1 MAREFNDMSRNGQ
14 WGLVGGLCVVILGA
28 FYWFYWAPTAESS
41 ATLQTQ
47 IATIQTEN
55 QRTRAVADQLPQLE
69 AEVESLEANFQ
80 TLSTILPEEQ
90 ETDGLLRRLQE
101 AAADTNLELVRT
113 DYQTEVLHD
122 FYAEVPIQLELLGTF
137 HDLARFFDRVSKFGR
152 IVTVADVSI
161 SAVTD
166 GGPNTI
172 QANCTASTFFF
183 LPDAEVAPQD
193 AGATGTTTT
202 TGG

>member
-1 MAREFNDMSRNGQ
+1 MALEFNDMSRNGK
-14 WGLVGGLCVVILGA
+14 WGLVGGFCVVIIGA
-28 FYWFYWAPTAESS
+28 FYWYYWAPTSQEASLMQ
-41 ATLQTQ
+41 ADITR
-47 IATIQTEN
+47 IQMEN
-55 QRTRAVADQLPQLE
+55 QRTREVADQLPQLE
-69 AEVESLEANFQ
+69 AEVQGLENNLE
-80 TLSTILPEEQ
+80 TLSNILPEEQ
-90 ETDGLLRRLQE
+90 ETDGLLRRLQS

-113 DYQTEVLHD
+113 DYQTEILHD
-122 FYAEVPIQLELLGTF
+122 FYAEVPIQLELMGTF

-166 GGPNTI
+166 GGPHTI

-183 LPDAEVAPQD
+183 LPEAEVAEPD
-193 AGATGTTTT
+193 AAATTTTT